1 MTAGVIVVYAVENG
15 CLVFR
20 ELPVAEVVLQR

>member
-20 ELPVAEVVLQR
+20 ELPVAEVVLQC